1 MAAESASLA
10 TRGRTRLQAAAFLV
24 IGILIFSLQDVI
36 LKWMS
41 GSYPLTEAMAIR
53 SSGAILI
60 LLVTVHLREGLRH
73 IWSRRIGLLALRGV
87 ILLVAYGSYYMALPA
102 MPLAE
107 VVALF
112 FMAPIF
118 ITVLAY
124 PVLGERARLTHW
136 IAVLVGFLG
145 VIVTYWPELSPNAR
159 SGSTPA
165 PTFDWALLLPLA
177 STLTYALAQLMARK
191 LRADSASVQGLY
203 QNVMYLVGAL
213 GLTAVFA
220 LGNFAH
226 PGQHPSIAFLVRDW
240 IYGNPVDLLL
250 LAACAPISAA
260 GTVFLSQAYRMAEAN
275 FVASFEYTGLIWGA
289 SWGFFIWHEV
299 PTLYMLAGAA
309 LIIGAGL
316 LMLFVGRKQEP

>member
-1 MAAESASLA
+1 MAAESTALA
-10 TRGRTRLQAAAFLV
+10 TRSRTRLQAAAFLV

-53 SSGAILI
+53 SSGAIII
-60 LLVTVHLREGLRH
+60 LLVSVHLREGLRH
-73 IWSRRIGLLALRGV
+73 LWSRRIGLLVLRGI

-124 PVLGERARLTHW
+124 PVLGERARLMHW
-136 IAVLVGFLG
+136 MAVLVGFLG
-145 VIVTYWPELSPNAR
+145 VIVTYWPELTGAP
-159 SGSTPA
+159 SGSAAA
-165 PTFDWALLLPLA
+165 PTFDWALLLPIL
-177 STLTYALAQLMARK
+177 STLAYALAQLMARK
-191 LRADSASVQGLY
+191 LRANSASVQGLY
-203 QNVMYLVGAL
+203 QNAMYLVGAL

-220 LGNFAH
+220 LGNFTH

-240 IYGNPVDLLL
+240 IYGNPTDLLL

-275 FVASFEYTGLIWGA
+275 FVASFEYSGLIWGA

-309 LIIGAGL
+309 LIIAAGL
-316 LMLFVGRKQEP
+316 FMLFVGRRQEP